1 MKREGLLACRS
12 GKDKYYLWRASDFK
26 PVGQVFEHEGRWYWH
41 IPPDRVGGERHR
53 SSKGGFAD
61 SKAAIRSIRR
71 FYAKH
76 VETQDR

>member
-1 MKREGLLACRS
+1 MKDKGLHACRD
-12 GKDKYYLWRASDFK
+12 GEYKYCIWRASDFK
-26 PVGQVFEHEGRWYWH
+26 PVGQVFGHEGRWYWH

-53 SSKGGFAD
+53 CSKGGFAD
-61 SKAAIRSIRR
+61 ANAAIRSIRR